1 MTHPYLTRRGSVFAL
16 HRPAAAAETTAWGGR
31 PGAPF
36 MTGTLEALQDSL
48 ETAGLPESEASA
60 LAALVRRHRF
70 PPDTLRI
77 GRRSFSLHR
86 PVLMGIVNVTP
97 DSFSDGGRCLDPE
110 KAVAH
115 ALRLVEEGAD
125 IIDVG
130 GESTRPGA
138 EPVPARLEMER
149 VIPVIRGIR
158 AASPAALSI
167 DTMKAETADA
177 ALEAG
182 AGMVND
188 VSGLHFDP
196 ELARVVARRGA
207 SLALMHMRGTPRTM
221 QADPRYGDL
230 PGEILAYL
238 EEGLARALDAGVEP
252 DRILVDPGIGFGKQA
267 RDNFWILEN
276 LEFMKGLGCPILVG
290 ASRKSFLAAV
300 ADGTP
305 MDRLF
310 GTLAAHARAWEGG
323 ARVFRVHDAA
333 PHAGFFRAAE
343 RLAHESVD

>member
-1 MTHPYLTRRGSVFAL
+1 
-16 HRPAAAAETTAWGGR
+16 
-31 PGAPF
+31 
-36 MTGTLEALQDSL
+36 MTGTLEDL
-48 ETAGLPESEASA
+48 EAGLGKSGLPETDAASLGA
-60 LAALVRRHRF
+60 LIRRHRF
-70 PPDTLRI
+70 PPDHFRI
-77 GRRSFSLHR
+77 GLRRFSLHR

-97 DSFSDGGRCLDPE
+97 DSFSDGGRYQDPE

-138 EPVPARLEMER
+138 EPVTAREELRR
-149 VIPVIRGIR
+149 VIPVIKGIR
-158 AASPAALSI
+158 SAGPVALSI
-167 DTMKAETADA
+167 DTTKAEVADA
-177 ALEAG
+177 ALKAG
-182 AGMVND
+182 AEMVND

-196 ELARVVARRGA
+196 ELAHVIARRGA
-207 SLALMHMRGTPRTM
+207 SVALMHMRGTPRTM
-221 QADPRYGDL
+221 QVNPRYGDL
-230 PGEILAYL
+230 PGEILAHL
-238 EEGLARALDAGVEP
+238 DEGLSRALEAGVEP
-252 DRILVDPGIGFGKQA
+252 DRILVDPGIGFGKQS
-267 RDNFWILEN
+267 RDNFWILEHM
-276 LEFMKGLGCPILVG
+276 EFMKGLGCPILVG

-323 ARVFRVHDAA
+323 ARVFRVHDVA

-343 RLAHESVD
+343 HLAHESMD